1 ERNHSRP
8 FFYVQPPSQPYFLYQ
23 HWQMNNPYSHY
34 GLPGGFNFGRPAVHP
49 YMYMHY
55 PGFVYPPGPVYPVDH
70 RRVFE
75 PRHPAPAWSDVP
87 PRQHCSQPCREMA
100 CSEAQTDPSDAVNK
114 LIECLGKIRELDSG
128 VASQSSG
135 IFSPADEKKSEEEA
149 EALPLVPEASCL
161 GSVSTTCSDSAV
173 AVYDAESSNRSHDP
187 LSWSGGLEED
197 LPLDSSSVHEECSQ
211 QPGEVSDIQTSTSVT
226 PLSVPNELLRPAKMA
241 SSQPGRQDAEHDDKG
256 PKAER
261 QGADQDYQIIKL
273 PFESIL
279 ATEDQ
284 AAGQRYGYL
293 SMRSTHERM
302 SVLSP
307 SLDELSSREDIF
319 STDLDDADLYPKRVY
334 AGRRLVEVVSRSPRA
349 AEEVEEVWL
358 GGSKRYVCACCG
370 KNLTKVASRGKGHRT
385 CWDEGGDSDED
396 SQYGQGCEQ
405 PVRVVVRKHVV
416 PRKCHSALPWHVTK
430 AAYKRGQYEDPADP
444 ANPEEGP
451 ALKLEVSEENPEES
465 NDLQRGTCQGRS
477 SWTRPRGTRWSCADV
492 GNSFTERLGRE
503 ALPPSD
509 SGRWGDA
516 GVIPRRRPMAQRQGD
531 KVFFTVT
538 ERTLARICDWTL
550 DGF

>member
-1 ERNHSRP
+1 MS
-8 FFYVQPPSQPYFLYQ
+8 
-23 HWQMNNPYSHY
+23 
-34 GLPGGFNFGRPAVHP
+34 
-49 YMYMHY
+49 
-55 PGFVYPPGPVYPVDH
+55 
-70 RRVFE
+70 
-75 PRHPAPAWSDVP
+75 
-87 PRQHCSQPCREMA
+87 

-114 LIECLGKIRELDSG
+114 LIECLDKIRELDSG

-149 EALPLVPEASCL
+149 EALPLLPEASGL
-161 GSVSTTCSDSAV
+161 GSLSTTCSNSAV
-173 AVYDAESSNRSHDP
+173 AAYDAESSSRSHDP

-197 LPLDSSSVHEECSQ
+197 LPLDSSSVQEECSQ
-211 QPGEVSDIQTSTSVT
+211 LPGEVSDIQTSTSAT
-226 PLSVPNELLRPAKMA
+226 TLSVPNELLRPAKSA
-241 SSQPGRQDAEHDDKG
+241 SSQPGQQDAEHGDIGDG
-256 PKAER
+256 V
-261 QGADQDYQIIKL
+261 DQDYQIIKL

-279 ATEDQ
+279 TSEEQ
-284 AAGQRYGYL
+284 AASQRYSYL
-293 SMRSTHERM
+293 SVRSTHERM

-319 STDLDDADLYPKRVY
+319 STDLDDADLYPKRLY

-370 KNLTKVASRGKGHRT
+370 KNLTKVACRGKGHRT

-405 PVRVVVRKHVV
+405 PVRVVVRKHAP
-416 PRKCHSALPWHVTK
+416 PRKCHSALPRHVAN

-444 ANPEEGP
+444 EGP
-451 ALKLEVSEENPEES
+451 ADPPNPEES
-465 NDLQRGTCQGRS
+465 NDLQRGTCRGRS
-477 SWTRPRGTRWSCADV
+477 SWTRPRGTWRSCAEFV
-492 GNSFTERLGRE
+492 TSFTERLCRE

-516 GVIPRRRPMAQRQGD
+516 GVVPRRRPVAQRQGD
-531 KVFFTVT
+531 EVFFIFSVT
-538 ERTLARICDWTL
+538 EGTLA
-550 DGF
+550 